1 MRKDQIILLMG
12 VLLLILGLI
21 LKFALPD
28 SNADNIAIAEQA
40 QSAHEAAAAIARNN
54 QGDVLTSSIAMFLLG
69 VGGVLTVVGGLKL
82 LTGRST

>member
-1 MRKDQIILLMG
+1 MRKDQKILLMG
-12 VLLLILGLI
+12 VLLLIVGLI

-28 SNADNIAIAEQA
+28 SNADNIAIAEQT
-40 QSAHEAAAAIARNN
+40 QSAHEAASAIARNN

-82 LTGRST
+82 LPGRST

>member
-1 MRKDQIILLMG
+1 MRKDQKIFLMG
-12 VLLLILGLI
+12 MLLLIVGLI
-21 LKFALPD
+21 SD

-40 QSAHEAAAAIARNN
+40 QSAQEAAAAIARNN
-54 QGDVLTSSIAMFLLG
+54 QGDVLTSSAAMFLLG

>member
-1 MRKDQIILLMG
+1 MRKDQKIFLMG
-12 VLLLILGLI
+12 MLLLIVGLI

-40 QSAHEAAAAIARNN
+40 QSAQEAAAAIARNN
-54 QGDVLTSSIAMFLLG
+54 QGDVLTSSAAMFLLG

>member
-1 MRKDQIILLMG
+1 MRKDQKFFLMG
-12 VLLLILGLI
+12 VLLLIVGLI
-21 LKFALPD
+21 LKLALPD
-28 SNADNIAIAEQA
+28 SNADNITIAEQA
-40 QSAHEAAAAIARNN
+40 QSAHEAAAAIAHNN

>member
-1 MRKDQIILLMG
+1 MRKDQKILLMG
-12 VLLLILGLI
+12 VLLLIVGLI

-28 SNADNIAIAEQA
+28 SNADNIAIAEQT
-40 QSAHEAAAAIARNN
+40 QSAHEAASAIARNN

>member
-1 MRKDQIILLMG
+1 MRKDQKILLMG
-12 VLLLILGLI
+12 VLLLIVGLI

-40 QSAHEAAAAIARNN
+40 QSAQEAAVAIARNN
-54 QGDVLTSSIAMFLLG
+54 QGDVLTSSVAMFLLG